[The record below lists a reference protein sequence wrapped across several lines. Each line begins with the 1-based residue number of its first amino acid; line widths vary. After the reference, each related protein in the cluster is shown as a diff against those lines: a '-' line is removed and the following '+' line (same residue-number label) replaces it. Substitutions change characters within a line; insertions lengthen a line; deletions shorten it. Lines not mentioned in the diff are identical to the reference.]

1 MACFDIEFNEVF
13 NATRVKCKF
22 KNCRKRITEGPSN
35 KIYCSKPCKNKDQ
48 VYKSR
53 IKKKK
58 GRPKGALTKLGDTIK
73 IYKDLTIDTTKFILN
88 I

>member
-1 MACFDIEFNEVF
+1 MACFGIEFNDVF
-13 NATRVKCKF
+13 KATSSKCKF

-58 GRPKGALTKLGDTIK
+58 GRPKGALTKLGDTIY
-73 IYKDLTIDTTKFILN
+73 IYKELTIDTTNFILK